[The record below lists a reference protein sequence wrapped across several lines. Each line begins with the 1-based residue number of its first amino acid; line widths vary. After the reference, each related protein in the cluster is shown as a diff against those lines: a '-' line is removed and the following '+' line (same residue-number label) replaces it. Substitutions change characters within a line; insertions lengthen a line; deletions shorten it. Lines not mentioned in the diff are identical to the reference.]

1 MIADPLWS
9 CVMLLCGTLWV
20 FCGSSV
26 GPLWSFAVLCAFSHT
41 RHFSEFDV
49 QDGGKN
55 QLARM
60 WNKMSPYV
68 LVLSGFIERSVWRGG
83 QGRCGRPV
91 AGLPELSRGA
101 ASRRLT
107 DLRTT
112 AFLARL
118 QRVIHGSAWHAY
130 RHCNK

>member
-26 GPLWSFAVLCAFSHT
+26 GPLRSFAAFSHT
-41 RHFSEFDV
+41 RHFSEFYL

-60 WNKMSPYV
+60 WNKMTSLSPYI

-91 AGLPELSRGA
+91 PGLPELSRGA